1 MIEYIIEDRVCYCI
15 DKLILEIVRFND
27 CDLYIYLGFY
37 IYIYIYRDRYCK
49 CKKKEN
55 LFLVKFYCL
64 LNWLNI

>member
-37 IYIYIYRDRYCK
+37 IYIYIYK
-49 CKKKEN
+49 NWMIN
-55 LFLVKFYCL
+55 LIVIVLIIL
-64 LNWLNI
+64 

>member
-15 DKLILEIVRFND
+15 DKLILEIVFFND
-27 CDLYIYLGFY
+27 CDLYIDLGFYKY
-37 IYIYIYRDRYCK
+37 IYIYIDRYCK

-55 LFLVKFYCL
+55 LCLVKFYCL

>member
-37 IYIYIYRDRYCK
+37 IYIYIDIINV
-49 CKKKEN
+49 KKNKIIFSKVL
-55 LFLVKFYCL
+55 LFIKLVKYL
-64 LNWLNI
+64 VK